1 MRFDV
6 LTLFPEMFV
15 SPLSESILKRS
26 IQAGIVEVNVT
37 NIRDFATGNHKQA
50 DDRPYGGGS
59 GMVLMPEPI
68 VGALRSILQGRHEQ
82 KKRVILL
89 SPQGQRFHQGMA
101 EEMAKLDRL
110 ILICGHY
117 EGVDERIRRYYVDE
131 EISIGDYILTGGELA
146 AMVIIDVVARLL
158 PGVLGDED
166 SLMEESFSRGLLE
179 YPQYTRPAEF
189 EGHRVPDILL
199 SGHHEKVRHWRRKE
213 SLKST
218 LRRRPELINLERL
231 TCEDRDLLEILRREM
246 EG

>member
-1 MRFDV
+1 MQFDV

-26 IQAGIVEVNVT
+26 IEAGIVNVKVT
-37 NIRDFATGNHKQA
+37 NIRDFAPGNHKQA

-68 VGALRSILQGRHEQ
+68 VEALRSILQECRDQ

-89 SPQGQRFHQGMA
+89 SPQGERFHQVMA
-101 EEMAKLDRL
+101 QEMAKLDRL
-110 ILICGHY
+110 ILVCGHY
-117 EGVDERIRRYYVDE
+117 EGVDERIRQYYVDE
-131 EISIGDYILTGGELA
+131 DISIGDYILTGGELA

-166 SLMEESFSRGLLE
+166 SLMEESFTQGFLE

-199 SGHHEKVRHWRRKE
+199 SGHHENIRRWRKKE
-213 SLKST
+213 SLKNT
-218 LRRRPELINLERL
+218 LRRRPDLVNMERL
-231 TCEDRDLLEILRREM
+231 TREDRDLLDILRREM